1 MSAKNQFQSYIKLL
15 TYLIAIVLINVAGI
29 TLFSSYRI
37 DLTENR
43 IYSISKASQRV
54 VSTLSE
60 PLTIKV
66 FFSKNLPAPH
76 NNTERYLHDLLEE
89 YAIHANRYF
98 NYRFYDV
105 SADKAGARS
114 ETDENQQIAKNYG
127 IHPVQIQ
134 NIEKDEVKFQKAYM
148 GLVIIHGDMIE
159 KIPTITSTDGLEYQ
173 LTTSIQKLNNKI
185 SALINLEG
193 KILIKLFLSS
203 SLKIIAPYLQLDEL
217 PALPEKLEETVAK
230 LNAKTYG
237 KLAFEYFDPSK
248 DKGLEPMLKEYNILG
263 LNWPALSDGQIQP
276 GDGHIGLV
284 TEYGDKAITTP
295 LIDIVRIPLIG
306 TQYSMVEIDKM
317 EEIINENIESII
329 DINEDIGYL
338 ADHGTPGAPLTPR
351 MNPLEQEQSTI
362 TTFRNLA
369 SRNYTIRDIYLKD
382 GTIPDRFNCF
392 IIAGPTETFTDYE
405 LFQIDQFL
413 MRGNNLALFLDSFN
427 EINHPRD
434 VQAFTGQ
441 RGPEFVPINTG
452 LEKLLDHYGVRAKKS
467 YVLDENCFIQR
478 TRTRMGDRETPYY
491 VVPRIKNEFINNDL
505 EFMKGIKEMVVMKA
519 SPLKLEEKR
528 IEENGLKATQL
539 LASSEKSWEMSGRIN
554 LNPMFI
560 HPPSAEE
567 MQSLPLAYLIEGEF
581 PSYFA
586 GKPIPEKE
594 PDDAEASD
602 EEGSENKKPADKK
615 PDEDL
620 AKIEG
625 EGQVIPKGRPAKIF
639 LIASSEVLKNS
650 MLDEEGRSP
659 NATFIMNVLDTLN
672 GRDETAVMR
681 SKEQRFNP
689 LEETEPAVK
698 TFVKSFNI
706 VGLPVFVVVFGL
718 IVWLRRRS
726 RQKRIRLMF
735 QK

>member
-1 MSAKNQFQSYIKLL
+1 MSAKNQFQRYIKLL
-15 TYLIAIVLINVAGI
+15 TYIIAIVLINVAGI
-29 TLFSSYRI
+29 TLFFRI

-66 FFSKNLPAPH
+66 FFTKNLPAPH

-105 SADKAGARS
+105 SADKVGTRS

-193 KILIKLFLSS
+193 KILVKLFLSS

-217 PALPEKLEETVAK
+217 PALPEKLEEIVAK

-248 DKGLEPMLKEYNILG
+248 DEGLEPVLKEYNILG
-263 LNWPALSDGQIQP
+263 LNWPALSNGQIQP
-276 GDGHIGLV
+276 GNGHIGLV
-284 TEYGDKAITTP
+284 TEYGDKAISTP
-295 LIDIVRIPLIG
+295 LINIVRIPLIG
-306 TQYSMVEIDKM
+306 TQYSMVEIDEM

-362 TTFRNLA
+362 TTFRNLT
-369 SRNYTIRDIYLKD
+369 SRNYTIRDIYLKN

-452 LEKLLDHYGVRAKKS
+452 LEKLLEHYGIRAKKS

-491 VVPRIKNEFINNDL
+491 FVPRIKNEFINNDL

-528 IEENGLKATQL
+528 IEKNGLKATLL

-567 MQSLPLAYLIEGEF
+567 MHSRPLAYLIEGEF

-594 PDDAEASD
+594 SDDAEASD
-602 EEGSENKKPADKK
+602 EEGSEDKKTEDKK

-659 NATFIMNVLDTLN
+659 NATFVMNVLDTLN
-672 GRDETAVMR
+672 GRDEIAVMR

>member
-15 TYLIAIVLINVAGI
+15 TYMIAIVLINVAGI

-105 SADKAGARS
+105 SADKAGTRS

-248 DKGLEPMLKEYNILG
+248 DEGLEPVLKEYNILG
-263 LNWPALSDGQIQP
+263 LNWPALSNGQIQP
-276 GDGHIGLV
+276 GNGHIGLV

-338 ADHGTPGAPLTPR
+338 ADHGTPGAPLSPR

-362 TTFRNLA
+362 TSFRNLA
-369 SRNYTIRDIYLKD
+369 SRNYTIRDIHLKD

-452 LEKLLDHYGVRAKKS
+452 LEKLLEHYGVRAKKS

-491 VVPRIKNEFINNDL
+491 FVPRIKNEFINNDL

-528 IEENGLKATQL
+528 IEENGLKATRL

-567 MQSLPLAYLIEGEF
+567 MQSLPLAYLIEGAF

-594 PDDAEASD
+594 SDDAEASD
-602 EEGSENKKPADKK
+602 EEGAEDKKPADKK
-615 PDEDL
+615 PGEDL

-625 EGQVIPKGRPAKIF
+625 QGQVIPKGRPAKIF

-672 GRDETAVMR
+672 GRDEIAVMR

-718 IVWLRRRS
+718 IVWFRRRS

>member
-1 MSAKNQFQSYIKLL
+1 MSAKNQFQRYIKLL
-15 TYLIAIVLINVAGI
+15 TYMIAIVLINVAGI
-29 TLFSSYRI
+29 TLFFRI
-37 DLTENR
+37 DLTENK

-76 NNTERYLHDLLEE
+76 NNTERYIHDLLEE
-89 YAIHANRYF
+89 YAIHSNRYF
-98 NYRFYDV
+98 NYHFYDV
-105 SADKAGARS
+105 SADKTGTSS

-134 NIEKDEVKFQKAYM
+134 NIEQDEVKFQKAYM

-185 SALINLEG
+185 GALINLKG
-193 KILIKLFLSS
+193 KISIKLFLSS
-203 SLKIIAPYLQLDEL
+203 SLKIIAPYIQLDEL

-237 KLAFEYFDPSK
+237 KLSYEYFDPSK
-248 DKGLEPMLKEYNILG
+248 NKDLEPVLKEYNILG
-263 LNWPALSDGQIQP
+263 LNWPAISNGQIP
-276 GDGHIGLV
+276 SGNGHIGLV
-284 TEYGDKAITTP
+284 TEYGDKAISTP
-295 LIDIVRIPLIG
+295 LINMVRIPLIG

-317 EEIINENIESII
+317 EELINENIESII

-338 ADHGTPGAPLTPR
+338 ADHGTPGAPLTPQ

-362 TTFRNLA
+362 TSFRNLA
-369 SRNYTIRDIYLKD
+369 SRNYTIRDIHLKD
-382 GTIPDRFNCF
+382 GTIPDKFNCF

-441 RGPEFVPINTG
+441 RGPEFVPVNTG
-452 LEKLLDHYGVRAKKS
+452 LEKLLEHYGIRAKKS

-478 TRTRMGDRETPYY
+478 SRTRTGDRETPYY
-491 VVPRIKNEFINNDL
+491 FVPRIKNEFINNDL
-505 EFMKGIKEMVVMKA
+505 DFMKGIKEMVVMKA
-519 SPLKLEEKR
+519 SPLELDEKR
-528 IEENGLKATQL
+528 IEENGLKATRL
-539 LASSEKSWEMSGRIN
+539 LASSETSWEMSGRIN

-567 MQSLPLAYLIEGEF
+567 MQSLPLAYLIEGAF

-586 GKPIPEKE
+586 GKPIPEKKS
-594 PDDAEASD
+594 DDAEASD
-602 EEGSENKKPADKK
+602 EEGSEDKKTEDKK

-620 AKIEG
+620 AKIKG
-625 EGQVIPKGRPAKIF
+625 EGQIIPQGRPAKIF

-650 MLDEEGRSP
+650 MLDEEGRSS

-672 GRDETAVMR
+672 GRDEIAVMR

-706 VGLPVFVVVFGL
+706 AGLPVFVVVFGI
-718 IVWLRRRS
+718 IVWLRRHA

>member
-237 KLAFEYFDPSK
+237 KLAFEYFDPSE
-248 DKGLEPMLKEYNILG
+248 DEGLEPVLKEYNILG
-263 LNWPALSDGQIQP
+263 LNWPALSNGQIQP

-491 VVPRIKNEFINNDL
+491 FVPRIKNEFINNDL

>member
-1 MSAKNQFQSYIKLL
+1 MSAKNQFQGYIKLL
-15 TYLIAIVLINVAGI
+15 TYMIAIVLINVAGI
-29 TLFSSYRI
+29 TLFFRI

-105 SADKAGARS
+105 SADTTGTS
-114 ETDENQQIAKNYG
+114 SDTDENQQIAKNYG

-134 NIEKDEVKFQKAYM
+134 NIEKDELKFQKAYM

-173 LTTSIQKLNNKI
+173 LTTSIHKLNNKI
-185 SALINLEG
+185 GALINLKG
-193 KILIKLFLSS
+193 KISIKLFLSS
-203 SLKIIAPYLQLDEL
+203 SLKIIAPYIQLDEL
-217 PALPEKLEETVAK
+217 PALPEKLEEIVAK

-237 KLAFEYFDPSK
+237 KLAFEYFDPST
-248 DKGLEPMLKEYNILG
+248 DDGLEPVLKEYNILG
-263 LNWPALSDGQIQP
+263 LNWPALANGQIQP
-276 GDGHIGLV
+276 GNGHIGLV
-284 TEYGDKAITTP
+284 TEYGDQAISTP
-295 LIDIVRIPLIG
+295 LLNVVRIPLIG

-317 EEIINENIESII
+317 EEIINENIESLI

-338 ADHGTPGAPLTPR
+338 ADHGTPGAPLTPQ

-362 TTFRNLA
+362 TSFRNLA
-369 SRNYTIRDIYLKD
+369 SRNYTIREVYLKD
-382 GTIPDRFNCF
+382 GPIPDKFNCF

-491 VVPRIKNEFINNDL
+491 FVPRIKNEFINHDL

-519 SPLKLEEKR
+519 SPLKLDEKR
-528 IEENGLKATQL
+528 IEENGLKATRL

-567 MQSLPLAYLIEGEF
+567 MESQPLAYLIEGAF

-586 GKPIPEKE
+586 GKPLPEKE
-594 PDDAEASD
+594 SDDAEASE
-602 EEGSENKKPADKK
+602 EEGSEDKKTGDKK

-625 EGQVIPKGRPAKIF
+625 EGQIISQGRPAKIF
-639 LIASSEVLKNS
+639 FIASSEVLKNS

-672 GRDETAVMR
+672 GRDEIAVMR

-706 VGLPVFVVVFGL
+706 AGLPVFVVVFGI
-718 IVWLRRRS
+718 IVWLRRHA